1 MAAQDSQ
8 PIPEILY
15 PHWQKEYVA
24 ALLVGGSTT
33 LQKRIKA
40 AEAAIH
46 RRLQQLAQDS
56 NHHTERHVIGHALE
70 SLHLLRDNS
79 GCSDWEKK

>member
-15 PHWQKEYVA
+15 PHWQNEYVA
-24 ALLVGGSTT
+24 ALLGSGSAT

-40 AEAAIH
+40 AEAAIY

-56 NHHTERHVIGHALE
+56 DHHTERHVIGNALA
-70 SLHLLRDNS
+70 SLQLLRDNL
-79 GCSDWEKK
+79 GCSD